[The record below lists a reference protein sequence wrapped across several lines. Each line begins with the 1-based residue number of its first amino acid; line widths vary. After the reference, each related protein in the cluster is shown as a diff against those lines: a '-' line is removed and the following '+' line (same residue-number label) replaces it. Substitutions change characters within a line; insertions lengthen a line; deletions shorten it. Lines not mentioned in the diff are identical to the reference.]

1 MGRGAGAA
9 DSLRVR
15 ILATAAIGALA
26 GCETGGGEVPSVS
39 EENGVEAVRHSR
51 LADYERPFFAVEQ
64 LVAIGTEDGP
74 PEYLFGDVAGLDVMA
89 DGTIAVLDGYA
100 AEVRVFAPDGSFIRR
115 IGRRGDG
122 PGELSGEASL
132 ALVAVAPESFVVP
145 DIMGQSINRYS
156 LAGEVTG
163 SRHFDIQQTYIP
175 EWRAASD
182 GMPIVRIS
190 SGGREVVARYDLR
203 SDDELLEDTLAVLTR
218 PAGPGEPDGRQ
229 PLWQNHPVW
238 SFTEPGVVAAGWMFS
253 PEFTVHAGGVPV
265 RTVSWDHM
273 EEALTPDERDEILR
287 IVIRGMGM
295 DDAEV
300 PEGFGDQFRVP
311 DRLPAMADI
320 EAGEDLV
327 LVQRVRP
334 VETMDRRVIYTF
346 RAAGFGGRFWDA
358 FSLGGGYL
366 GVLDMGAPAD
376 VFDIR
381 GDTIV
386 GVREDE
392 AGVRQVFL
400 ARLPSGLRAGAT
412 PTESP

>member
-9 DSLRVR
+9 SSLRVR

-26 GCETGGGEVPSVS
+26 GCETGGGEAPSVS

-64 LVAIGTEDGP
+64 LVAIGTADGP

-203 SDDELLEDTLAVLTR
+203 SDEELLEDTLAVLTR

-229 PLWQNHPVW
+229 PLWQNHSVW

>member
-1 MGRGAGAA
+1 MGRGTGAA
-9 DSLRVR
+9 GPLPVRV
-15 ILATAAIGALA
+15 LVTTVIGALA
-26 GCETGGGEVPSVS
+26 GCDAGGGEAPSVS
-39 EENGVEAVRHSR
+39 GENGVEAVRHTR
-51 LADYERPFFAVEQ
+51 LADYERPDFSVE
-64 LVAIGTEDGP
+64 LLIAIGDEDGP

-89 DGTIAVLDGYA
+89 DGTIAVLDGHA
-100 AEVRVFAPDGSFIRR
+100 AEVRTFAPDGSFIRR
-115 IGRRGDG
+115 IGRRGEG
-122 PGELSGEASL
+122 PGEFSGEASL

-163 SRHFDIQQTYIP
+163 LRRFDIQQTYIP

-182 GMPIVRIS
+182 GMPVVRIS
-190 SGGREVVARYDLR
+190 SGGGEVVTRYDLR
-203 SDDELLEDTLAVLTR
+203 SDEESLEDTLAVHR
-218 PAGPGEPDGRQ
+218 PPVEPGEQDGRQ
-229 PLWQNHPVW
+229 PLWQNHLVW
-238 SFTEPGVVAAGWMFS
+238 SFTEPGVVVAGWMFS
-253 PEFTVHAGGVPV
+253 PEFTVHAGGAPV
-265 RTVSWDHM
+265 RTVSWDD
-273 EEALTPDERDEILR
+273 EEQELTPDERNEILR

-300 PEGFGDQFRVP
+300 PEGFGDQFRLP

-334 VETMDRRVIYTF
+334 VEAMDRRVIYTF

-358 FSLGGGYL
+358 FSLGGEYL

-386 GVREDE
+386 GVREDD
-392 AGVRQVFL
+392 AGVQQVFL
-400 ARLPSGLRAGAT
+400 ARLPSGLRAGAS

>member
-1 MGRGAGAA
+1 MG
-9 DSLRVR
+9 SLRVR

-26 GCETGGGEVPSVS
+26 GCDAGGDGRPPTGGA
-39 EENGVEAVRHSR
+39 VELARHTR
-51 LADYERPFFAVEQ
+51 LADYERPVFAVEP
-64 LVAIGTEDGP
+64 LIAIGAENGP

-89 DGTIAVLDGYA
+89 DGTIAVLDGHA
-100 AEVRVFAPDGSFIRR
+100 AEVRTFAPDGSFIRR

-156 LAGEVTG
+156 LAGEVMG
-163 SRHFDIQQTYIP
+163 SRRFDIQQTYIP

-182 GMPIVRIS
+182 GMPGVRIS
-190 SGGREVVARYDLR
+190 SGGGEVVARYDLR
-203 SDDELLEDTLAVLTR
+203 SDEESPGDTLAVLTR
-218 PAGPGEPDGRQ
+218 PVEPGEQDGRP
-229 PLWQNHPVW
+229 PLWQDHLVW
-238 SFTEPGVVAAGWMFS
+238 SFTEPDVVVAGGMFS
-253 PEFTVHAGGVPV
+253 PEFTVHAGGAPV
-265 RTVSWDHM
+265 RTVSWDH
-273 EEALTPDERDEILR
+273 EERALTPDEQDEILR

-320 EAGEDLV
+320 EAGDDLV

-334 VETMDRRVIYTF
+334 VEAMDRRVIYTF

-358 FSLGGGYL
+358 FSLGGEYL

-376 VFDIR
+376 VYDIR
-381 GDTIV
+381 GDTII
-386 GVREDE
+386 GVREDD
-392 AGVRQVFL
+392 AGVQQVFL

>member
-1 MGRGAGAA
+1 MRRGAGAA
-9 DSLRVR
+9 GSLRVR
-15 ILATAAIGALA
+15 ILATAAIGVLT
-26 GCETGGGEVPSVS
+26 GCETGGGEAPSVS
-39 EENGVEAVRHSR
+39 EEDGVEAVRHTR
-51 LADYERPFFAVEQ
+51 LADYERPVFAVEQ
-64 LVAIGTEDGP
+64 LVVIGAENGP
-74 PEYLFGDVAGLDVMA
+74 PEHLFGDVAGLDVMA
-89 DGTIAVLDGYA
+89 DGTIAVLDGHA
-100 AEVRVFAPDGSFIRR
+100 AEVRTFAPDGSFIRR

-132 ALVAVAPESFVVP
+132 ALVAVTPESFVVP

-156 LAGEVTG
+156 LAGEVMG

-182 GMPIVRIS
+182 GMPVVRIS
-190 SGGREVVARYDLR
+190 AGGAEVVARYDLQ
-203 SDDELLEDTLAVLTR
+203 SDEELEDTLAVLTP
-218 PAGPGEPDGRQ
+218 PAEPGEPNGRQ

-253 PEFTVHAGGVPV
+253 PEFTVHADGAPL
-265 RTVSWDHM
+265 RTVSWDH
-273 EEALTPDERDEILR
+273 EERSLTPDEQDEILR

-320 EAGEDLV
+320 EAGDDLV

-334 VETMDRRVIYTF
+334 VAKMDRRVIYTF
-346 RAAGFGGRFWDA
+346 RAAGFGARFWDA
-358 FSLGGGYL
+358 FSLGGEYL

-376 VFDIR
+376 VYDIR
-381 GDTIV
+381 GDTII
-386 GVREDE
+386 GVREDD
-392 AGVRQVFL
+392 AGVLQVFL